1 MATAPLQA
9 LFDLAAHALETGD
22 TDAAIATLVASVSQA
37 PRASAGPARIMLTET
52 YLLHGDLVKAADS
65 IGSLIDE
72 EARQLT
78 GTWPSALA
86 RVRGRLA
93 FNRGE
98 QAAAIGWLEQAVS
111 LAGSDSRALGQA
123 RLALAQAYRKTGDA
137 SILRE
142 HLADA
147 AVALHRAGDRRT
159 LAQLHSFSATVLAQ
173 RGRLDEADTA
183 FDRAEGLARSAGA
196 TDVLAM
202 VYGNQANMAA
212 LRQRLRQAHVL
223 AERAVALEQRR
234 RGGPGL
240 ARSLAN
246 LGQILLRLGELPR
259 AERAL
264 HEALDARC
272 AVQYHETSGA
282 IYDTLAQLALLRGD
296 YEGADEH
303 LRAALAAFGAYGRN
317 TGGWYAWS
325 LRTIAARVAIRRG
338 TPDEGLAIADELARS
353 PATPSTEVLEA
364 ELIGIEALLRA
375 RRIDDMLAR
384 LRHTGQHLN
393 RDAAPA
399 RWAEFQRLLGEAH
412 FHRGDYPTA
421 ERHLRDS
428 VGVLDQ
434 AGDRYQAAMS
444 RWALARTQQAQGR
457 ASAADELL
465 ATAEAILEQLGASHD
480 LDSLRAERTD
490 PQRAVAYAAPRVRQ

>member
-1 MATAPLQA
+1 
-9 LFDLAAHALETGD
+9 
-22 TDAAIATLVASVSQA
+22 
-37 PRASAGPARIMLTET
+37 MLTEA

-65 IGSLIDE
+65 LGSLTDE

-98 QAAAIGWLEQAVS
+98 QASAIGWLEQAVS
-111 LAGSDSRALGQA
+111 LAGNDSRALGQA
-123 RLALAQAYRKTGDA
+123 HLALAQAHRKAGDA

-159 LAQLHSFSATVLAQ
+159 LAQLHSCSATVLAQ

-202 VYGNQANMAA
+202 VYGNQANLAA

-264 HEALDARC
+264 REALGARC
-272 AVQYHETSGA
+272 AVQYHETSGS

-296 YEGADEH
+296 
-303 LRAALAAFGAYGRN
+303 
-317 TGGWYAWS
+317 
-325 LRTIAARVAIRRG
+325 
-338 TPDEGLAIADELARS
+338 
-353 PATPSTEVLEA
+353 
-364 ELIGIEALLRA
+364 
-375 RRIDDMLAR
+375 
-384 LRHTGQHLN
+384 
-393 RDAAPA
+393 
-399 RWAEFQRLLGEAH
+399 
-412 FHRGDYPTA
+412 
-421 ERHLRDS
+421 
-428 VGVLDQ
+428 
-434 AGDRYQAAMS
+434 
-444 RWALARTQQAQGR
+444 
-457 ASAADELL
+457 
-465 ATAEAILEQLGASHD
+465 
-480 LDSLRAERTD
+480 
-490 PQRAVAYAAPRVRQ
+490 